1 MSRKISRIV
10 LLVLI
15 LVMVN
20 YNPDNIGGSE
30 PVNNTFTVSTS
41 RVLNSL
47 SEGEEFNYVDR
58 TITSFMR
65 LWDLHGASVAIA
77 REGKLI
83 FAKGYG
89 YVDGDSGNRIEP
101 YNRFRIASVSKLVT
115 AVAIMKLAEQNLLDL
130 EGRVFGPEGI
140 LNDEYYDNP
149 RDKRVYNITV
159 SHLLS
164 HQGGWTTRWGDQM
177 FMPYVVA
184 SALKTEPP
192 VSTREIVRFALDK
205 RLHYSP
211 GTGRS
216 YSNLGYAILGLVVEK
231 VSGMPYEDYCRNK
244 IFEPLGIFDFE
255 LAKNLYEDRNPYEV
269 RYFEP
274 ANAIQI
280 KSIYDHNII
289 GPASYGGN
297 DIESLGGAGA
307 WITTAPDLLRF
318 ILSVDGFDTRPDILD
333 DSSIEY
339 MTNSGNGVSPVGWKA
354 TTSNGYWWRTGSFA
368 GTSAM
373 ARREP
378 DGTTWVVL
386 FNTNTWKQSMFPS
399 DISRMMLRAINGTKF
414 WPAYDLFEYLLPVPV
429 TD

>member
-41 RVLNSL
+41 RVVNSL

-177 FMPYVVA
+177 F
-184 SALKTEPP
+184 
-192 VSTREIVRFALDK
+192 
-205 RLHYSP
+205 
-211 GTGRS
+211 
-216 YSNLGYAILGLVVEK
+216 
-231 VSGMPYEDYCRNK
+231 
-244 IFEPLGIFDFE
+244 
-255 LAKNLYEDRNPYEV
+255 
-269 RYFEP
+269 
-274 ANAIQI
+274 
-280 KSIYDHNII
+280 
-289 GPASYGGN
+289 
-297 DIESLGGAGA
+297 
-307 WITTAPDLLRF
+307 
-318 ILSVDGFDTRPDILD
+318 
-333 DSSIEY
+333 
-339 MTNSGNGVSPVGWKA
+339 
-354 TTSNGYWWRTGSFA
+354 
-368 GTSAM
+368 
-373 ARREP
+373 
-378 DGTTWVVL
+378 
-386 FNTNTWKQSMFPS
+386 
-399 DISRMMLRAINGTKF
+399 
-414 WPAYDLFEYLLPVPV
+414 
-429 TD
+429 